1 MVCTCTYTRSAH
13 YAGLGAWLTI
23 STEERTKLTKTLPKL
38 ARYRASQRLQ
48 IYIYAYYIYINP
60 GILQPAQVM
69 PYWSR
74 GEVGVVR
81 QPLEDQTRSQAFIFM
96 RQCFKIGVGRI
107 FGGVLEGAL
116 CCHSECSGEDQLG
129 GASSSV
135 HQSGYLSAVWGFIN

>member
-1 MVCTCTYTRSAH
+1 MADYLYGGADEAYQDPAQAGPLSCISAATY
-13 YAGLGAWLTI
+13 
-23 STEERTKLTKTLPKL
+23 
-38 ARYRASQRLQ
+38 
-48 IYIYAYYIYINP
+48 IYICILYIYINP